1 MGNRIIVVRD
11 RRTPWNGRNCC
22 HKPQCRGFNYE
33 YNNNDNIF
41 VDDDGHSRETTQTY
55 AGCKSGVDY
64 AAAADGF
71 KDLSILDNVIVVVA
85 IVLVYTREHGSAT
98 CNDNDGP

>member
-1 MGNRIIVVRD
+1 MIINIIIHRIISGLILLWKFVHSIPKSLSLSLSMGNRIIVVRD

-55 AGCKSGVDY
+55 AGW
-64 AAAADGF
+64 
-71 KDLSILDNVIVVVA
+71 
-85 IVLVYTREHGSAT
+85 
-98 CNDNDGP
+98 